1 MVALALVARVQV
13 LMALMIIYIALLD
26 QQTLVQGEAV
36 AEQQVEMLA

>member
-13 LMALMIIYIALLD
+13 LMVLMILYIVLLG
-26 QQTLVQGEAV
+26 QQTLGQGEAA